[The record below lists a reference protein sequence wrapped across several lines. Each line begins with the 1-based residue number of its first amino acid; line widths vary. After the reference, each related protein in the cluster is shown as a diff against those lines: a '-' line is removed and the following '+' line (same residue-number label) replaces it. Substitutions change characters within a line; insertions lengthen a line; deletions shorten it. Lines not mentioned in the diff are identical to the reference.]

1 LKNYKYK
8 NAGIAGKFRL
18 LHKAHVELILRA
30 MSYTETLHVFIVD
43 LPVYQRYASIEDLIA
58 CFDMIFA
65 HLTDQ
70 NYEIHVMTEELSGLA
85 WDTRLLEL
93 VPELEAMFDS
103 KEPYDNILV
112 QNQFIALNIG
122 KTVSVTDIEQA
133 LYKPE
138 NFALIAEEFKC
149 LLTKKVVIA
158 YDNNAYAERLIAQ
171 VRMYFDAIIYEELC
185 AQNNETLLLFP
196 KRLMLF
202 KQTCKQLQAIDR
214 HHILSDIDHIVYL
227 YKDDN
232 LLVNVEAAQ
241 AEKYTILQ
249 YTTPDQDF
257 NTLVD
262 TINNVLKYKETK
274 FKE

>member
-43 LPVYQRYASIEDLIA
+43 LPVYQRYASIDDLIA
-58 CFDMIFA
+58 CFDTIFA
-65 HLTDQ
+65 HLTNQ
-70 NYEIHVMTEELSGLA
+70 NYEIHVITEELSGLA
-85 WDTRLLEL
+85 WDKHLLEL

-112 QNQFIALNIG
+112 ENQFIALNMG
-122 KTVSVTDIEQA
+122 KTVSVTNIEQA

-138 NFALIAEEFKC
+138 NFALIAEEFKYF
-149 LLTKKVVIA
+149 LTKKVVIA
-158 YDNNAYAERLIAQ
+158 YDNNAYTEKLIAQ
-171 VRMYFDAIIYEELC
+171 VRMYFDAIIYEELG

-202 KQTCKQLQAIDR
+202 KQTRKQMKEIDT
-214 HHILSDIDHIVYL
+214 HHVLSDIDHIVYL

-232 LLVNVEAAQ
+232 LLVNVEGAQ
-241 AEKYTILQ
+241 ADRYTILQ
-249 YTTPDQDF
+249 YTTPAQDF

-262 TINNVLKYKETK
+262 TINNVLKYK
-274 FKE
+274 